1 MRSELDRLLR
11 EYDTHIWRKSPGAES
26 DAPAALCAA
35 AERCLAG
42 VRAPG
47 EHAEQ
52 ERAFW
57 ENAERSF
64 GAA

>member
-1 MRSELDRLLR
+1 MRGELDRLLH
-11 EYDTHIWRKSPGAES
+11 EYDTHIWRKSPGAEA
-26 DAPAALCAA
+26 DAPTALCAA
-35 AERCLAG
+35 TERRLAG

-52 ERAFW
+52 ERTFW
-57 ENAERSF
+57 ANAARSF